1 MLRKSDAI
9 LIIDEK
15 KESLVFINK
24 KFGAKYFDSWRNF
37 SFYAITHSMVT
48 NFYYISLEILSSAVY
63 FFIQFKY

>member
-15 KESLVFINK
+15 KRIACVHKQKS
-24 KFGAKYFDSWRNF
+24 GAKYFDSWRNF
-37 SFYAITHSMVT
+37 SFYAIMHSMVT
-48 NFYYISLEILSSAVY
+48 NLYYISLEILSSAVY

>member
-15 KESLVFINK
+15 KESPVFISK

-37 SFYAITHSMVT
+37 SFYTIMHSMVT
-48 NFYYISLEILSSAVY
+48 NLYYISLEILSSAVY
-63 FFIQFKY
+63 LFIQFKY